1 MSKTR
6 LRLWV
11 LRGTWP
17 LPRRRD
23 TGQRDFMEFVTR
35 GCLLRPSTDSEHS
48 AGAIRIQGKESVEG
62 GT

>member
-35 GCLLRPSTDSEHS
+35 GCLLGPSTDSEHS
-48 AGAIRIQGKESVEG
+48 AGAIEFKGKSR
-62 GT
+62 